1 MNNITAAL
9 SVLLRII
16 LLITALANLFSSDPD
31 KVFAL
36 CCFIMYICVTI
47 ERGVEGIRSALEVLV
62 TVKNELDKN
71 KKETT

>member
-16 LLITALANLFSSDPD
+16 LLVTALANLFSSDPD
-31 KVFAL
+31 KVFAF